1 MKPLDPLAKP
11 LSLDEFA
18 PVQSAA
24 KGRLSTRRKR
34 ILVGVVVGLVVAA
47 SAGFAA
53 SRLLAPPEQPMQTA
67 EVTQG
72 TFEETVSGKG
82 TLEPVRTTIA
92 SPEVEGIVESVN
104 VGEGAAVNEGDVLYT
119 LKNDD
124 LDLAVAQANAQ
135 LQSARDALTQANN
148 KLKLARTTPSF
159 SEGQDAQGNPVIV
172 NTQPSQI
179 SDAESR
185 SIPPNPPSTPR
196 RAPTTPPWR
205 RPRSA
210 PSARTWRARCWPAT
224 SLREPP

>member
-1 MKPLDPLAKP
+1 MSSPLCKA
-11 LSLDEFA
+11 
-18 PVQSAA
+18 
-24 KGRLSTRRKR
+24 RRKAACPR
-34 ILVGVVVGLVVAA
+34 VASGVLVGVVVGLVVAA

-179 SDAESR
+179 SDAESQVN
-185 SIPPNPPSTPR
+185 SAKSALDSAQSTYGR
-196 RAPTTPPWR
+196 RRGEGREAH
-205 RPRSA
+205 RPREHGG
-210 PSARTWRARCWPAT
+210 PRCWPAT